1 VTPAKDASPTLDKT
15 ASARGGH
22 CFSLPALRY
31 AAAGGAVPLRVHEA
45 SVVGQVGVSGLPQ
58 LDDHSFVVRIL
69 RGHVSAMHG
78 A

>member
-1 VTPAKDASPTLDKT
+1 MTPAKDAWPTLDET

-22 CFSLPALRY
+22 CFSLPALGY
-31 AAAGGAVPLRVHEA
+31 AAAGGAVPPRVHEA
-45 SVVGQVGVSGLPQ
+45 CVLGQVGVSGLPQ

-69 RGHVSAMHG
+69 RGHVSATHG